1 MEEKDY
7 CYLKL
12 NKKECITL
20 MNFLIREIEENKSL
34 FKKEISKDEKEE
46 ILNRISAY
54 NVLIGIIQSSM
65 R

>member
-1 MEEKDY
+1 MKEKDY
-7 CYLKL
+7 CCLKL
-12 NKKECITL
+12 DKKECVTL

-34 FKKEISKDEKEE
+34 FKKGIPKDEKEE

-54 NVLIGIIQSSM
+54 NVLMGIIQSSM